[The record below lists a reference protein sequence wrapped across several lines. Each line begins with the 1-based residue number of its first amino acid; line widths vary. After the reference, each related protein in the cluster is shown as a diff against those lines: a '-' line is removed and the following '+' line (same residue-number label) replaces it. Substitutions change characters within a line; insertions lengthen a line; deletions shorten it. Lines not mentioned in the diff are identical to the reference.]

1 MTMNIKNAETHR
13 LARELATIMGESLT
27 TAVTVAV
34 QERLERVRTTRKG
47 GIAERLMEIGRQ
59 TAPELR
65 KLGIT
70 SQSYGDLLY
79 DDDGPPK

>member
-13 LARELATIMGESLT
+13 LARELAEITGESLT

-59 TAPELR
+59 TAPKFREA
-65 KLGIT
+65 GVT
-70 SQSYGDLLY
+70 FQNY
-79 DDDGPPK
+79 DDFLYNEDGLPR

>member
-13 LARELATIMGESLT
+13 LARELATITGESLT

-70 SQSYGDLLY
+70 SQNYGDLLY
-79 DDDGPPK
+79 DDDGLPK